1 MTTGLNARIVDRARG
16 YITGVGDDDNY
27 TLTTANAGQIIL
39 ASACMDDDDEF
50 RTGNSHSIVYR
61 ARGATSFVALPT
73 SSFGTVPYVDFSNT
87 TISNGS
93 NVTNANRRANSTY
106 NPSGNGFRASGKEF
120 VTSQSHNYGTRCR
133 DHNTEMQVAINFS
146 NCGSSTTWEFQT
158 VWEDD
163 DGATTNVSCPSIT
176 TVAATATRVVAGTAS
191 IGTVSV
197 TQSVVNSD
205 LYHAYYADIV
215 PLGTVDSSVTAT
227 VIETLRDAASSA
239 SIGTASPSV
248 TVTVTSDAVVAGT
261 ASIGTVAG
269 AATINSAKVTRD
281 AASSASIGTA
291 AATITIDSITETSS
305 VVDTASIGT
314 VAGAATINSAKVTRD
329 AASSASIATVGL
341 APVLVTATRVTSTI
355 GEATSIGTVEGA
367 ATINSAKVTR
377 DAASS
382 ASIGTVAPAV
392 IVGTTSDAVVAGVA
406 LIGTV
411 EGAAAIS
418 SITGQSAPGGTA
430 SIGTVTP
437 VAIVGTT
444 SDAVVASTAS
454 VGTVEG
460 AATINSAK
468 VTRDAASSA
477 SIGTVS
483 PAVIV
488 GTSSD
493 AVVAGVASIGTLAV
507 GPSLGLSLVSTSRL
521 TRDVAGVAS
530 IGTVEGAATLVVNS
544 GSSFPAGVASIGTV
558 SPAVIVGTTSDAV
571 VASTASIG
579 TVSPAVIVLTTSDA
593 VVTGTASI
601 ATVGLG
607 PVLVTATRAT
617 SNVGEPA
624 SVGTVEGAATVS
636 SAKVT
641 RDAASSASVGTVTP
655 AVDVGSTGGG
665 VNVPVSAAASIG
677 TVSPAVIVDS
687 ISDVLVTGA
696 ASVGTVAVAPGL
708 GHNYGIVVSRATRS
722 VAVSVSVGGVGA
734 LIDLVIVPPV
744 GVAGTAAIGSLSIVI
759 AVDSLTGISDLAP
772 SASIGEVTVS
782 VTTNSAPVIQSVSGT
797 ASIGSVSAGGSISA
811 ALWREVVGSASTGGV
826 ASAIWVDSATYLIS
840 VTIDG
845 VGSLTENLLKRSVIV
860 SVEEIWN
867 IGLTQLGVGRV
878 DSAVNDNSAQ
888 AELLRDIWPNFRKQ
902 FISDHAW
909 NGCKTTAALTAY
921 PDSDFKDT
929 TRWATIYSL
938 PSDYI
943 RALTVNGHKN
953 QPSNSESVMWEIE
966 AVANDS
972 GVKSRCLCSNQSSA
986 KLEYVFDVGDA
997 NTDLLAPAMK
1007 HAMGIALGAFVA
1019 PNFGKSANEIALM
1032 EQKVKEA
1039 LLRAKGVDGQENSA
1053 RYFSPSELVESRYR
1067 SL

>member
-488 GTSSD
+488 
-493 AVVAGVASIGTLAV
+493 
-507 GPSLGLSLVSTSRL
+507 
-521 TRDVAGVAS
+521 
-530 IGTVEGAATLVVNS
+530 
-544 GSSFPAGVASIGTV
+544 
-558 SPAVIVGTTSDAV
+558 
-571 VASTASIG
+571 
-579 TVSPAVIVLTTSDA
+579 LTTSDA

-607 PVLVTATRAT
+607 PVLVNATRAT